1 MIAEVVLVIW
11 KQNLLFAKL
20 TPEKRNCIHKINHIF
35 FCLWNY
41 KIGKKHQHLKI
52 NKAQKSWVL
61 QKTLN
66 KEERK
71 NGYRLVQS
79 SKVKNLPQDMPVL
92 CGNTSLETVG
102 LEKLVK
108 GTNLDTVTY
117 LVSQGFAVAKI

>member
-1 MIAEVVLVIW
+1 M
-11 KQNLLFAKL
+11 
-20 TPEKRNCIHKINHIF
+20 
-35 FCLWNY
+35 
-41 KIGKKHQHLKI
+41 
-52 NKAQKSWVL
+52 L

-79 SKVKNLPQDMPVL
+79 SKVKNLPQDMHVL